1 MKLLERDELLQR
13 LLALQREAAAGPG
26 RIVLVEGEA
35 GIGKTS
41 LLRAFAAALDP
52 AGRLFRGACDPLLA
66 PRPLAPLHDIA
77 LQLGRDG
84 GTRLALDSDR
94 HEAAGAFLRLLSQE
108 PSVVLLEDVHWAD
121 EGTLD
126 LLRFVGRRMESTRS
140 LLVATLR
147 DDEVGPSHP
156 LRAVLGDLA
165 TQGAIRIAPARL
177 SLAAVGALAAGSTLD
192 VAEVHRRTGGNPF
205 FVTEVL
211 AAGRVEVPAT
221 VRDAVLARAARLRPS
236 ARAILDAAAVAGPR
250 IEPWLL
256 EDVVAAESR
265 SIDECLASGV
275 LAVQDGDYQ
284 FRHELARQTVLEALT
299 PTRRLALHRLVL
311 QALRPQDAA
320 PRADP
325 ARLAHHAVGACDE
338 AAILRWA
345 PAAAREAAA
354 RGAHRQAAQQLER
367 ALGATPPGGTLRAT
381 LLDDLAAEQQFCG
394 RLDAAIAARTEAA
407 AMWRAAGD
415 AGREAQSLARLAHS
429 RVIAGQNAAGEAA
442 LDAARRLV
450 RADDRAGAAASGD
463 APSPALLAVRRWS
476 AYVRMLDRDV
486 DAAIAEGEA
495 ALAAAEALGDDEA
508 AMQCLNTIGS
518 SLLVSGRIDAGRER
532 LDRSRERAERLG
544 ADQWILNAWS
554 NLGSGSGEA
563 FAFDVAESA
572 LLRAIEYCAE
582 RDLDSGRL
590 YSQAWL
596 ATVYLYRGRWQVAG
610 ELANAVATDP
620 RSSGIARMM
629 AHIALGR
636 LRARRGDPGVGAT
649 LDEALRL
656 AGGTGTL
663 QRIAPMRAARA
674 EAAWLEARDDAAIA
688 EVDGALPLA
697 LQKRHAW
704 FVAELR
710 FWRERAAPP
719 ADAVHDWPLYC
730 TMLPFALEARGD
742 WRAAATAWRERGCPY
757 ETARALAGG
766 DVEAQREALQIL
778 EQLGARPLAERVR
791 RQLHSAGVRNL
802 PRGPRESTLRHP
814 AGLTQRELAVLVL
827 LAEGLRNK
835 EIAERLHRSART
847 VDHHVESIFAK
858 LGAANRAE
866 ATAAAWRLG
875 LLAPDSPARAPK

>member
-1 MKLLERDELLQR
+1 M
-13 LLALQREAAAGPG
+13 
-26 RIVLVEGEA
+26 
-35 GIGKTS
+35 
-41 LLRAFAAALDP
+41 
-52 AGRLFRGACDPLLA
+52 
-66 PRPLAPLHDIA
+66 
-77 LQLGRDG
+77 
-84 GTRLALDSDR
+84 
-94 HEAAGAFLRLLSQE
+94 
-108 PSVVLLEDVHWAD
+108 
-121 EGTLD
+121 
-126 LLRFVGRRMESTRS
+126 
-140 LLVATLR
+140 
-147 DDEVGPSHP
+147 
-156 LRAVLGDLA
+156 
-165 TQGAIRIAPARL
+165 
-177 SLAAVGALAAGSTLD
+177 
-192 VAEVHRRTGGNPF
+192 
-205 FVTEVL
+205 
-211 AAGRVEVPAT
+211 PAT

-656 AGGTGTL
+656 GAARDPSVLEAKARVRAEEERTRAIGAEMRPDLFLTTTFSGRAGGAPPSSGPSADYGGWVPYVPNWDVGLVLSWPILDATVLARKSASRAREDVRREELALARRDEDVRVREAWLGVEIARVALPALERAVVAAQANWAQADARFKSGLGTSVE
-663 QRIAPMRAARA
+663 IADAEDVRASAEVALALGRFGLARA
-674 EAAWLEARDDAAIA
+674 QAGLGRAIA
-688 EVDGALPLA
+688 E
-697 LQKRHAW
+697 
-704 FVAELR
+704 
-710 FWRERAAPP
+710 AP
-719 ADAVHDWPLYC
+719 
-730 TMLPFALEARGD
+730 
-742 WRAAATAWRERGCPY
+742 
-757 ETARALAGG
+757 
-766 DVEAQREALQIL
+766 
-778 EQLGARPLAERVR
+778 
-791 RQLHSAGVRNL
+791 
-802 PRGPRESTLRHP
+802 
-814 AGLTQRELAVLVL
+814 
-827 LAEGLRNK
+827 
-835 EIAERLHRSART
+835 
-847 VDHHVESIFAK
+847 
-858 LGAANRAE
+858 
-866 ATAAAWRLG
+866 
-875 LLAPDSPARAPK
+875 